1 MKRIFAHLLIVVL
14 MLCCFTGCASEAQG
28 EPQNEDN
35 SSSVAVTSPSASNEP
50 NEETLAL
57 DEAFKNATQGNL
69 TLSEIRGTYHFI
81 GENIYMNK
89 QNYDMGTYN
98 YDDDGTG
105 RLHCFDPQCS
115 DDIFADYNPETSSA
129 VFEASMNMTVTFAK
143 ADDGNIYCHMS
154 VTLSGNPYGE
164 FNAIRCID

>member
-1 MKRIFAHLLIVVL
+1 MKKIFAHILIFVL
-14 MLCCFTGCASEAQG
+14 ILCCFTGCASEEKQ
-28 EPQNEDN
+28 EPEKET
-35 SSSVAVTSPSASNEP
+35 SAVPSTVTQQPPNEP
-50 NEETLAL
+50 NEETVAL
-57 DEAFKNATQGNL
+57 DEAFKSAVQGNL
-69 TLSEIRGTYHFI
+69 TLAEIRGTYHFI

-89 QNYDMGTYN
+89 HNYDMGTYN

-115 DDIFADYNPETSSA
+115 DDIFADYNQETSSA

-143 ADDGNIYCHMS
+143 AQDGNIYCHMS

-164 FNAIRCID
+164 FNAVRSID